1 MIRNKQS
8 PSPMGPPPP
17 IKRPELHWTK
27 QVRETVASAFHD
39 DLCIEIDGGADNGQF
54 CYVGL
59 FRVDKINYHSGKL
72 TTGDIILEIQGQKI
86 SGYTQ
91 RDARIWLKQVSQNGT
106 PVMIKTVPASSG
118 SLPKELGAFLITRF
132 QKGSVDHDLQQII
145 RDNLYMRTVPCTT
158 RPARPGEVNGVDYT
172 FLNIEEFQ
180 ELEKAGELLES
191 GIFDGN
197 YYGTPKPS
205 KEPQGQLLRRS
216 QSMGLSGG
224 QSGGQVPAGQL
235 NDRRKQVHIGSEK
248 ALDDIELPPQPLT
261 RKKSLE
267 KAHSSS
273 NLGPLPH
280 NWEMAYTDDGHPY
293 FIDHNNET
301 THWLDPRLAHLQ
313 KVAPSEC
320 DEDGLSLHSD
330 SNVAFHLELPRRP

>member
-1 MIRNKQS
+1 
-8 PSPMGPPPP
+8 
-17 IKRPELHWTK
+17 
-27 QVRETVASAFHD
+27 
-39 DLCIEIDGGADNGQF
+39 
-54 CYVGL
+54 
-59 FRVDKINYHSGKL
+59 
-72 TTGDIILEIQGQKI
+72 
-86 SGYTQ
+86 
-91 RDARIWLKQVSQNGT
+91 
-106 PVMIKTVPASSG
+106 

-158 RPARPGEVNGVDYT
+158 RSPRPGEVNGVDYT
-172 FLNIEEFQ
+172 FLSIEEFQ
-180 ELEKAGELLES
+180 QLEKGGELLES
-191 GIFDGN
+191 GVFDGN

-216 QSMGLSGG
+216 QSMGLA
-224 QSGGQVPAGQL
+224 GGQVQTGGQL
-235 NDRRKQVHIGSEK
+235 NDKRNQTRIGSEK
-248 ALDDIELPPQPLT
+248 SLDDNELPPQPLM

-280 NWEMAYTDDGHPY
+280 NWELAYTDDGHPY

-313 KVAPSEC
+313 KAPSEC
-320 DEDGLSLHSD
+320 DEDGADWKGNCVLPKLLCLDMRGTCLCFINCFGIYPISVYLKSSLGLTFKDDLITESVF
-330 SNVAFHLELPRRP
+330 SNIKLV